1 MSYEYAGNLH
11 IHTPYSDGTDYHE
24 VITQAAR
31 QAGLDF
37 IVVTDHNILI
47 KGVEGYYG
55 SEEENDVLLLTGEEI
70 HDRSRLPQ
78 VNHLLVYGVDEELCP
93 LADDPQ
99 YLIDT
104 VNTKKGLTFIAHPYD
119 KEVVWMSDDFT
130 IAIPWVEWQVKN
142 FTGLEIWN
150 YMSSFKEVMSSV
162 RQGMQALF
170 RPDEFVIGPPPESL
184 ARWDELLKAG
194 QKIIGIGNS
203 DAHGTYFHLGPVSH
217 RVFGYDFLFNCV
229 NTHILPKVPFS
240 GNLELDR
247 QLIFATLKA
256 GRAFIGYEIPGD
268 TRGFRFLAQGNYGT
282 VEMGDT
288 LRIGTGVTMQI
299 RTPARA
305 RIKIIHEGNVVREDV
320 NTDAL
325 TYTATERGAYR
336 VEAWK
341 EYLGKERCW
350 ILSNP
355 IYLIR

>member
-1 MSYEYAGNLH
+1 MSYEYVGNMH
-11 IHTPYSDGTDYHE
+11 IHTPYSDGTDYHTLIAE
-24 VITQAAR
+24 AAR

-37 IVVTDHNILI
+37 IVVTDHNVLV

-55 SEEENDVLLLTGEEI
+55 SEEDRYVLLLTGEEI
-70 HDRSRLPQ
+70 HDRTRLPQ
-78 VNHLLVYGVDEELCP
+78 VNHLLVYGVDEELCH
-93 LADDPQ
+93 LGDDPQ
-99 YLIDT
+99 VLIDA

-119 KEVVWMSDDFT
+119 QDVVWVSDDFT
-130 IAIPWVEWQVKN
+130 IAIPWADWQVNN

-150 YMSSFKEVMSSV
+150 YMSSFKDAMPNV
-162 RQGMQALF
+162 REGMQALF
-170 RPDEFVIGPPPESL
+170 RPDEFVTGPPTEVL
-184 ARWDELLKAG
+184 AKWDELLTAG
-194 QKIIGIGNS
+194 QKVIGIGNS
-203 DAHGTYFHLGPVSH
+203 DAHGTYFHVGPFSH
-217 RVFGYDFLFNCV
+217 RVFAYDFLFNCI
-229 NTHILPKVPFS
+229 NTHLLCKVPFS
-240 GNLELDR
+240 GNLDLDR

-268 TRGFRFLAQGNYGT
+268 TRGFRFLAQGSYGT
-282 VEMGDT
+282 AEMGDT
-288 LRIGTGVTMQI
+288 LRVGSGVTMQI

-305 RIKIIHEGNVVREDV
+305 HIKIIHEGKIVREDV

-341 EYLGKERCW
+341 EYAGKDRCW